1 MTHAFSDLGEEH
13 TRGRQINPVL
23 GCDANTPRPVEREVS
38 FEPRWTQL
46 PVDVVDEA
54 SMESFPCS
62 DPPGFTACH
71 A

>member
-1 MTHAFSDLGEEH
+1 MIHADTGPGFAE
-13 TRGRQINPVL
+13 TRGRQINPTQ
-23 GCDANTPRPVEREVS
+23 GCDRKSPLPVERHVLGELS
-38 FEPRWTQL
+38 STQA
-46 PVDVVDEA
+46 PVDIVDEA